1 MKRVCLYLALL
12 LILSPAITAYA
23 GEGNGAPSGP
33 HYNLNVIGVQK
44 EKSADMDDNNGHRIF
59 VKLQGKT
66 KIMLGEGEYKVL
78 DANGTDGSAAFQ
90 LPSPDPDN
98 DGLTT
103 YSVYVRALGKPNG
116 AADMTTCA
124 QDPETGD
131 EVCSMYILEMR
142 TRDHGN
148 NFKDVSRYLLYIYA
162 DLVDDGYG
170 VPERYPL
177 FDDRLEEYFWSY
189 DNNGL
194 KIAQFRFYEMP
205 TEEPDPGPFE
215 QP

>member
-1 MKRVCLYLALL
+1 
-12 LILSPAITAYA
+12 
-23 GEGNGAPSGP
+23 
-33 HYNLNVIGVQK
+33 
-44 EKSADMDDNNGHRIF
+44 
-59 VKLQGKT
+59 
-66 KIMLGEGEYKVL
+66 
-78 DANGTDGSAAFQ
+78 
-90 LPSPDPDN
+90 
-98 DGLTT
+98 
-103 YSVYVRALGKPNG
+103 
-116 AADMTTCA
+116 
-124 QDPETGD
+124 
-131 EVCSMYILEMR
+131 MYILEMR

-170 VPERYPL
+170 MPERYPL

-205 TEEPDPGPFE
+205 TEEPDPGSFE